1 MNHKPR
7 ISMFHTDF
15 IYITKHTHTQHNYH
29 DDVMQ
34 QVMKY
39 GNFIEAS
46 LHGSSAQLT
55 ESASYTQKN

>member
-1 MNHKPR
+1 
-7 ISMFHTDF
+7 
-15 IYITKHTHTQHNYH
+15 
-29 DDVMQ
+29 MQ

-55 ESASYTQKN
+55 ESYKKKLDRVVEYIKTLAT

>member
-1 MNHKPR
+1 
-7 ISMFHTDF
+7 
-15 IYITKHTHTQHNYH
+15 
-29 DDVMQ
+29 MQ

-55 ESASYTQKN
+55 ESYKKKIRQSRRIHQNFSHISNYSKAETN